1 MSDAEIILILRSIDA
16 SLKALVARTDAPPQA
31 PQKEAAP
38 DADLDGKFGD
48 PIVKAK
54 DPREWSGETQV
65 GKRFSECPSA
75 YLDMVAARLE
85 YFNSKLG
92 DTEDD
97 RKKRLYNTRDAAR
110 ARGWAA
116 RIRAGYKPPAAQPA
130 MHPDAVEY

>member
-16 SLKALVARTDAPPQA
+16 SLKTLVAQASSQPQPPQPDVA
-31 PQKEAAP
+31 S
-38 DADLDGKFGD
+38 DADLDGQYGD
-48 PIVKAK
+48 PVVKAR

-75 YLDMVAARLE
+75 YLDMVAARLD
-85 YFNSKLG
+85 YFSSKLG

-110 ARGWAA
+110 ARGWAK
-116 RIRAGYKPPAAQPA
+116 RIRAGYKPPASHPA
-130 MHPDAVEY
+130 VHPDAVEY